1 MYVNELLSSTFL
13 YLYVQCAAMHAQ
25 HTIFNTLLPLPD
37 PDDDDVSNII
47 ANSK

>member
-1 MYVNELLSSTFL
+1 
-13 YLYVQCAAMHAQ
+13 MHAQ

-37 PDDDDVSNII
+37 PDDISMPLPDPDDDDVSNII